1 MRVGPA
7 EIADWT
13 DDHWRIYLIVDG
25 IRCFEFWYAK
35 NFNGY
40 RDERDIL
47 KLYIKDLKTAYR
59 NSPVFSIGHYTNTFN
74 IMDFVREIEYSI
86 PFMEACYDETNDG

>member
-1 MRVGPA
+1 MRVGPV
-7 EIADWT
+7 EIEDYT
-13 DDHWRIYLIVDG
+13 PELWRVTLIIDETY
-25 IRCFEFWYAK
+25 CLDYCYAK

-40 RDERDIL
+40 HDEMNNL
-47 KLYIKDLKTAYR
+47 KQFVKDLKAR
-59 NSPVFSIGHYTNTFN
+59 HRGQPIFLLGHYPNTFN